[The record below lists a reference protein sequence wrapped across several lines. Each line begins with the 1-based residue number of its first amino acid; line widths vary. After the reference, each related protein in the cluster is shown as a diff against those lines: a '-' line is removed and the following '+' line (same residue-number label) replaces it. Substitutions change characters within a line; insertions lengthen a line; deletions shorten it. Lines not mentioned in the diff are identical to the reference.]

1 MSGPCHFVIF
11 GAAGHLATTK
21 LLPSLYHLEKAGCLA
36 EAMGIVAFARRDW
49 DTKRWNSHL
58 RDLLDDQ
65 LGDQLDPELLER
77 FVQRF
82 EYVRGDHS
90 DPAAYT
96 RLMEAVSRPR
106 AGVCESVVLYLA
118 VSPGD
123 FLTVVARLDEAGLN
137 SVVGNHRIVIEK
149 PFGTDL
155 DSARQL
161 NAELHRHYREEQI
174 YRIDH
179 FLGKE
184 TVQNLLVFRFANA
197 VIEPLWNRDHI
208 DHVQITM
215 AEDAG
220 VGGRAGYFDRSGTL
234 RDMVQNHLL
243 QVMSMVAM
251 EPPVSLQAE
260 ELHVE
265 KLKVLKSIRPIDVS
279 KGNEVAVRGQYG
291 AGEMRGEPVSGYRD
305 EEDVP
310 TDSRT
315 ETYVALKLLIDN
327 WRWSGVP
334 FYLRSGKRLADK
346 CSMVTIRFRDPPHQL
361 FAATPCEAVDPNWL
375 VLSIQPRET
384 IHFELQARAPG
395 LGMSPRLLRI
405 DTDYRAEDEQK
416 LDAYETLLLDVI
428 EGDRGLFIGFDEVEM
443 SWQVVEPL
451 LRDWT
456 DDAHGLNS
464 YPAGSWGPEESAGL
478 FEQAYQVWRNVP

>member
-21 LLPSLYHLEKAGCLA
+21 LLPSLYRLDQAGCLG
-36 EAMGIVAFARRDW
+36 EALGIIAFARRDW
-49 DTKRWNSHL
+49 DTEQWSSHL
-58 RDLLDDQ
+58 RNLLEDR
-65 LGDQLDPELLER
+65 LGDQLDADVLKR
-77 FVQRF
+77 FVDRF
-82 EYVRGDHS
+82 EYVQGDHNDS
-90 DPAAYT
+90 AAYV

-106 AGVCESVVLYLA
+106 TGTCESVVLYLA
-118 VSPGD
+118 VSPDD
-123 FLTVVARLDEAGLN
+123 FLSVVERLDEAGLN
-137 SVVGNHRIVIEK
+137 SVIGNHRIVIEK

-155 DSARQL
+155 DSARKL

-220 VGGRAGYFDRSGTL
+220 IDGRAGYFDGSGTL

-243 QVMSMVAM
+243 QVLSMVAM

-279 KGNEVAVRGQYG
+279 KGNNVAVRGQYG
-291 AGEMRGEPVSGYRD
+291 AGEMRGEPVSAYRD

-310 TDSRT
+310 VDSWT

-327 WRWSGVP
+327 WRWHGVP

-346 CSMVTIRFRDPPHQL
+346 CSMVAIRFRDPPHQL
-361 FAATPCEAVDPNWL
+361 FAATPCETVDPNWL
-375 VLSIQPRET
+375 VLAIQPDET

-405 DTDYRAEDEQK
+405 DTDYRTEDEQK

-451 LRDWT
+451 LRAWT

-464 YPAGSWGPEESAGL
+464 YAAGSWGPEESAGL
-478 FEQAYQVWRNVP
+478 FEKAYQEWRNVP